1 MNLNKWDMLTELTLL
16 GKSDA
21 TIAMV
26 VDTLVDLN
34 FNPRVLKVVN
44 NLNLPVEKEFS
55 HPRFKIELI
64 EKLSNR
70 EGWFVLGV
78 TKPNVKRVIVKE
90 FNANE
95 LKWVKLEHPT
105 ASVSSTTSVGKA
117 FSIGPLSV
125 ISAHA
130 KIGDFVTINRGV
142 TIGHH
147 VVIENYV
154 TINPGVNIAG
164 NVIIGEGT
172 MVGIGANVIDG
183 VKIGKNSIIGAGSVV
198 VKDIPDNVVAYG
210 NPCKPMR
217 ENG

>member
-21 TIAMV
+21 TVAMV
-26 VDTLVDLN
+26 IDTLVDLN
-34 FNPRVLKVVN
+34 FNSRVLKVVN

-64 EKLSNR
+64 EQLSNR
-70 EGWFVLGV
+70 ESWFILGV
-78 TKPNVKRVIVKE
+78 TKPNIKKAIVKE

-95 LKWVKLEHPT
+95 LKWVELEHPT
-105 ASVSSTTSVGKA
+105 ASVSSTTSFGKA

-125 ISAHA
+125 ISAHT

-198 VKDIPDNVVAYG
+198 VRDIPDGVVAYG

>member
-1 MNLNKWDMLTELTLL
+1 MLTELTLL

-21 TIAMV
+21 TVAMV
-26 VDTLVDLN
+26 IDTLVDLN
-34 FNPRVLKVVN
+34 FNSKVLRVVN
-44 NLNLPVEKEFS
+44 NLNLPIEKEFS

-64 EKLSNR
+64 EQLSNR

-78 TKPNVKRVIVKE
+78 TKPNAKKAIVKE
-90 FNANE
+90 FNGDE
-95 LKWVKLEHPT
+95 LKWIKLEHPT
-105 ASVSSTTSVGKA
+105 TSVSSTTSTGKA

-125 ISAHA
+125 ISAYT

-172 MVGIGANVIDG
+172 MVGIGANIIDG
-183 VKIGKNSIIGAGSVV
+183 VKIGKNSIIGAGSIVT
-198 VKDIPDNVVAYG
+198 KDIPDGVVAYG
-210 NPCKPMR
+210 NPCKVIR
-217 ENG
+217 TV